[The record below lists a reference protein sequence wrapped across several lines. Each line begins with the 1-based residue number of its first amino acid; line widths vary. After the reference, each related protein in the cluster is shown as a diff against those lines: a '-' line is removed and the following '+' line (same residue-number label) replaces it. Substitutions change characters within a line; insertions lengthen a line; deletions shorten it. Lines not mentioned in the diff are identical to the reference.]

1 MITYT
6 SMSFGIALSALLVC
20 LTDLL
25 FTILDGHTGKPRNRV
40 YIIIMLLLAVNAA
53 CEMVNVQVGMD
64 DINNDRIFFISRL
77 SKYLYFLCHAMIA
90 PMLFY
95 YVSFLVGSSVGM
107 VFHRKTQKSNPR
119 FILSFLPVIFIS
131 LTELAVILNPLTQ
144 WCWYFTENRE
154 FHRSWGEY
162 IFIYGMSA
170 IWVIAAFVMVMRSWN
185 ILSKGRKL
193 SIAICFLLACAG
205 IMTQLISK
213 EYRVEVLM
221 EAIGFTGVLLFV
233 ENEDDRRNVELNAYN
248 SAAFSLDMAASI
260 KSRVP
265 VKVLIIRSIGFDTTA
280 NSVVSVKMDRDAVS
294 LAVSEYLGT
303 VIKRYYIYAI
313 GNGRFAL
320 TLFDYTDE
328 EASALAQTIQM
339 RFQKPWAIDG
349 LNLILACKILLVRVP
364 EVAKTVD
371 ELIYITECPIP
382 ETMTERIINDTS
394 LDWIIRRATV
404 EKAVTHGLEEH
415 AFEVYYQ
422 PTYNMDRTLH
432 GAEALLRMHDRE
444 MGMIYPDEFIPIAEQ
459 LGIIDHLDEFVL
471 REVCE
476 FVRSGIPEK
485 NGMDCI
491 NVNLSVLECMKEGFA
506 EYISGIVNDAGISPR
521 MINFEITESVA
532 AKDYDHLAGVIS
544 QLRKQGFQFSID
556 DYGTGYSNM
565 TSLFSLGVDI
575 IKLDKSLLW
584 NAETSELGM
593 TLLRVSMELVH
604 KMQKRA
610 LMEGVE
616 TEEHLR
622 ILKKLGCEYLQGY
635 YFSKPLPK
643 ADFIALIEAPVKE

>member
-40 YIIIMLLLAVNAA
+40 YIVIMLLLAVNAA

-107 VFHRKTQKSNPR
+107 VFHRKTQKSDPR